1 MTMIIGLSVVALTT
15 ITGGILSNAD
25 ELRSINFNDF
35 HSKLMG
41 YQY

>member
-1 MTMIIGLSVVALTT
+1 MAMIIGLGVVGLTT
-15 ITGGILSNAD
+15 IAGGILSNAD
-25 ELRSINFNDF
+25 ELKRINFNDF